1 MKFLPEAWMWRLPDG
16 RVWSTEKAKFVDEEA
31 AFKWAAGK
39 GLAAVPL
46 SPVDTQG
53 ERSLEGLRQ
62 ALIAYGLPL
71 GTLMVL
77 EEARAVKT
85 AEIQSGYEA
94 ALTAG
99 LTMPSAQA
107 PASALELALA
117 IVDWQAESP
126 EDFADLRAIH
136 AARRDELLAAVEA
149 ADTVEA
155 VKAVEVS
162 YAV

>member
-1 MKFLPEAWMWRLPDG
+1 MRFTPENWMYALDG
-16 RVWSTEKAKFVDEEA
+16 RYWSTAKAAFVDEDEA
-31 AFKWAAGK
+31 LAWAEKK
-39 GLAAVPL
+39 GFASVPPC
-46 SPVDTQG
+46 PVDTHG
-53 ERSLEGLRQ
+53 KRSLEGLRQ

-136 AARRDELLAAVEA
+136 AARRDELLAAVA
-149 ADTVEA
+149 AAESVEA
-155 VKAVEVS
+155 VQAVEVS